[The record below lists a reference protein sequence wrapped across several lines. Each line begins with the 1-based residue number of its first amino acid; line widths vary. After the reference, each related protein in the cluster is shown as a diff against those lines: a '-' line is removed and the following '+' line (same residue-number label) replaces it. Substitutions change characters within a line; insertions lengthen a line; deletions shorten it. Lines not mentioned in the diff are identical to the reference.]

1 MSTTAKAL
9 RNEAAM
15 IVRTFDPDASI
26 TAAELA
32 DTLLRIA
39 ADIEPREPETIGEVI
54 GRIHGDGGVMIAIRF
69 ARGSYALEMGWKD
82 DEPDV
87 VSRVDL
93 GELAALVA
101 KAKAHEAEERP

>member
-39 ADIEPREPETIGEVI
+39 ADIESQ
-54 GRIHGDGGVMIAIRF
+54 RI
-69 ARGSYALEMGWKD
+69 K
-82 DEPDV
+82 P
-87 VSRVDL
+87 
-93 GELAALVA
+93 
-101 KAKAHEAEERP
+101 